1 MKDSDAILAYQATSA
16 IEAHALV
23 ACLANAGIDARVL
36 GESLQGG
43 YAGLDL
49 GGMNLPEV
57 WVAGKD
63 RELAAPIISAWQ
75 AEHHVAVTKVKIKP
89 RRFKVMA
96 LLVMCFILLLLY
108 GIG

>member
-1 MKDSDAILAYQATSA
+1 MEDADAIFAYRAA
-16 IEAHALV
+16 NVVEAHAL
-23 ACLANAGIDARVL
+23 AAELENAGIDARVL
-36 GESLQGG
+36 GESLQGA
-43 YAGLDL
+43 YAGLNL

-75 AEHHVAVTKVKIKP
+75 AEHHSAAAKIKP
-89 RRFKVMA
+89 RRFRVTA
-96 LLVMCFILLLLY
+96 LLVICFVILLLY

>member
-1 MKDSDAILAYQATSA
+1 MENADAILAYRAASA
-16 IEAHALV
+16 VEAHSLV
-23 ACLANAGIDARVL
+23 AHLANAGVEARVL
-36 GESLQGG
+36 GESLQGA

-63 RELAAPIISAWQ
+63 RQLAAPFISAWQ
-75 AEHHVAVTKVKIKP
+75 AEHHSAVP
-89 RRFKVMA
+89 RTQPRHLWVTA
-96 LLVMCFILLLLY
+96 LMVICFVILLLY

>member
-16 IEAHALV
+16 VEAHALV
-23 ACLANAGIDARVL
+23 AYLANAGIDARVL

-75 AEHHVAVTKVKIKP
+75 AEHHVAVTKIRP
-89 RRFKVMA
+89 RSFKVTA
-96 LLVMCFILLLLY
+96 LIVICFIILLLY